1 MTKLS
6 TLKEIVAQLV
16 QIRKKWIPI
25 TLLMIVYVICL
36 SSSPYFYKLLIDSL
50 EVNLQGG
57 TTINTDL
64 LIAIGSWIS
73 MILATIGMR
82 YFYGMIL
89 LENTQQDWFNF
100 LMKSMKVMLRLPI
113 DYHISLQHGEKQKI
127 IDRASEAVWDVGDSF
142 LLHIIPQFL
151 VSIILI
157 VSGLLIDVRM
167 TLISLILLPIAI
179 LGIRYIGNTA
189 YTNQKVANTH
199 WDSLFSR
206 ITDSFTNLRIIRIF
220 SREQHEISI
229 IEGRFSLA
237 RAAQYNIRKL
247 WLIFNGMDGFVTTLG
262 QAITLSAG
270 IWLMLQSEISL
281 GTLFFF
287 IGFTERIY
295 GPIFSIFQ
303 KMQQMLIDIAGFEK
317 MQKLYAMDPETDK
330 GTIDFPGVKES
341 LRIENLSFSYPS
353 TSREVLHD
361 ISIEIKK

>member
-50 EVNLQGG
+50 EVNLHGG

-89 LENTQQDWFNF
+89 LENTQRDWFNF

-167 TLISLILLPIAI
+167 TLISLILLPVAI

-270 IWLMLQSEISL
+270 IWLMLQNEISL

-317 MQKLYAMDPETDK
+317 MQTLYAMDPETD
-330 GTIDFPGVKES
+330 T
-341 LRIENLSFSYPS
+341 
-353 TSREVLHD
+353 
-361 ISIEIKK
+361 